1 MKIKV
6 RALPASLLVLSYT
19 RLYINSFYSVYIV
32 CRILILCGLFLYC
45 IKSINKINFSTLVA
59 FLIFTLVAVGS
70 TAANKGGVIKMV
82 QCTVFFVTILCTY
95 LVVEWYKLR
104 SNEHLFIKSV
114 FYTLLILCC
123 ICDIVALGQRGADY
137 YLLGTKFMVS
147 YIHLLIIF
155 LCQVLYR
162 MKSIGKKMYKKVLV
176 VLLAE
181 SLFMFFWVGCTTA
194 ILLFPLTIF
203 ALFCTSKVRKMLQKR
218 NILMTVFAAGNFLIL
233 GMGILAN
240 NKLVQCFIRQVLG
253 KGASYTGRLIIYEKI
268 TRIIES
274 KPWFGYGYM
283 SDIVNQVVTF
293 GNAQNGLLDIII
305 QYGIVGIICWGI
317 FVYCSCRNM
326 DDDNYWPVSVFI
338 YSLIFA
344 SYIEIPFNLF
354 FYLALAILS
363 AFGQC
368 DTKDSRQFV
377 VRRYKIK
384 KRR

>member
-162 MKSIGKKMYKKVLV
+162 MKSIGKKCIKRCWWY
-176 VLLAE
+176 
-181 SLFMFFWVGCTTA
+181 FWLNRYSCFSG
-194 ILLFPLTIF
+194 
-203 ALFCTSKVRKMLQKR
+203 SDVRLQ
-218 NILMTVFAAGNFLIL
+218 
-233 GMGILAN
+233 
-240 NKLVQCFIRQVLG
+240 
-253 KGASYTGRLIIYEKI
+253 
-268 TRIIES
+268 
-274 KPWFGYGYM
+274 
-283 SDIVNQVVTF
+283 
-293 GNAQNGLLDIII
+293 
-305 QYGIVGIICWGI
+305 
-317 FVYCSCRNM
+317 
-326 DDDNYWPVSVFI
+326 
-338 YSLIFA
+338 
-344 SYIEIPFNLF
+344 F
-354 FYLALAILS
+354 FYFHLQYLRCS
-363 AFGQC
+363 
-368 DTKDSRQFV
+368 
-377 VRRYKIK
+377 VRVRYERCYRNEIY
-384 KRR
+384 